1 MPISVDDVAVGDKKV
16 MKFRP
21 QSPSLNSTSPPRKT
35 SQHQV
40 TKNAGTT
47 INDVAAINS
56 KTLEP
61 IIENAMRV
69 DQYRL
74 KRAQKRLSVDEYK
87 AQLKKSVDLHATRMA
102 AQPRIEYSAEL
113 PISQHR
119 NELIELIHSRQV
131 IVVCGETGSGKSTQL
146 PKILLESGL
155 GRQAMIGHTQPRR
168 LAARSIA
175 TRLAEE
181 LQTPLGEL
189 VGYQVRFGDQTSER
203 SLVKSMTDGIL
214 LAETQSDRF
223 LDAYDAIIIDEAH
236 ERSLNIDFLLGFL
249 RRLQGKRN
257 DLKIIITSATIDADR
272 FSEHFSDEQGPA
284 PIVNV
289 EGRGFPVEMVYLPWE
304 DLIDDETRAPDLSLH
319 VIKGIEKAGLSGPGD
334 MLVFLPTERD
344 IREVSHR
351 VGAHYHRMGME
362 KQIDLLPLYARLP
375 QSEQQRIFHPQ
386 GGKRRI
392 IFATNVA
399 ESSLTVPGIRYVID
413 SGTARISRYSSR
425 SKMQRLPIE
434 PVSRASAD
442 QRSGR
447 CGRIGPGVCVRLY
460 SKEDYETRDEFT
472 TPEIRRT
479 NLASVVLQTK
489 VLKLGK
495 LEEFPLLDPPRPE
508 AIREGIRTL
517 FELGALNE
525 KQQLTDIGQQLGRF
539 PVDPRV
545 GRMILAA
552 DENGVLAEV
561 LPIAA
566 ALEIQ
571 DPRDR
576 PPEKKQAADEAHAA
590 FMDSRSDFL
599 SYLRLWRYYEQ
610 ARSDHSRNKLT
621 RVLRKQFLSPNR
633 MREWSDVYRQLREMV
648 ASSGPH
654 RPKTRKRSINAI
666 QYSDDKT
673 RIVDDDRYAA
683 IHQSLMTGLLSG
695 IAMAGEKNE
704 YTGAG
709 GLKLFLWPGSGV
721 FNTKPKWVIAGEL
734 VETSRQFARTVA
746 RIDPTWIEKVAGHL
760 LKRSHQDPHW
770 SSKSGG
776 AFCYENL
783 FLFGLPIVTRR
794 RVPLPPLDS
803 VTARTLLIEHGLV
816 ERQLRTTAKFIRHN
830 QAMLD
835 AIENL
840 AAKTRRRDLVVDS
853 YQIARF
859 YQAQLPE
866 NICDRGRLE
875 KLDRETTTPK
885 WAKGPID
892 SEWLTGWLER
902 QTASTESAELYMR
915 PNDVLDLAFESPG
928 ENEFPDVLTLGNS
941 KLPLDYHFEPGSDR
955 DGISMT
961 VHQSALSQI
970 SDDRLGW
977 LVPGLLQPKLISM
990 IKSLP
995 KRIRRNLVPAAEVA
1009 EKIAEKL
1016 EPDYGKL
1023 PFMETVCAA
1032 MSEHADMPIRA
1043 TDFQPEKMGQ
1053 QFNML
1058 VQVVDDAGDVIA
1070 ESRQVTEL
1078 QQQFDHPQ
1086 SSSSEA
1092 QSDPADE
1099 SWARTSLTDFEI
1111 EMLPVE
1117 VIRMRGGVQ
1126 VAQYPGLQIQE
1137 NGVATD
1143 LFPDQA
1149 TAEIAILNGVTKL
1162 YAIQERKEL
1171 RNQVRWLPDL
1181 QAIKVKLSGLIK
1193 ADDLESSLVDLLAR
1207 LAFVEKLPV
1216 VRTRDEFNSRRQDR
1230 GQRIAIATQDVAV
1243 WLGSF
1248 AEHAFIV
1255 RRDLEQS
1262 RGSDRM
1268 SNVCSD
1274 ANQQLE
1280 WLIHPRFLSCTP
1292 WEWLKHYPRYMQ
1304 GISYRLDKVKS
1315 GGAARDLSATETIND
1330 LKQRWLQLIPE
1341 KEQTPDHQAM
1351 SEFRWMIEELRIS
1364 MFAQPLGT
1372 AVKVSPQRCEKLLR

>member
-1 MPISVDDVAVGDKKV
+1 
-16 MKFRP
+16 
-21 QSPSLNSTSPPRKT
+21 
-35 SQHQV
+35 
-40 TKNAGTT
+40 
-47 INDVAAINS
+47 
-56 KTLEP
+56 
-61 IIENAMRV
+61 MRV

-74 KRAQKRLSVDEYK
+74 KRAQKRLSMDEYE
-87 AQLKKSVDLHATRMA
+87 AQLKKSVNLHATRMA
-102 AQPRIEYSAEL
+102 AQPCIEYSDEL

-119 NELIELIHSRQV
+119 DELIELIHSRQV

-155 GRQAMIGHTQPRR
+155 GRKAMIGHTQPRR

-249 RRLQGKRN
+249 RRLQGKRS
-257 DLKIIITSATIDADR
+257 DLKIVITSATIDAER
-272 FSEHFSDEQGPA
+272 FSEHFSDELGPA

-289 EGRGFPVEMVYLPWE
+289 EGRGFPVEMLYLPWE
-304 DLIDDETRAPDLSLH
+304 EVVDDETRAPDLSQH
-319 VIKGIEKAGLSGPGD
+319 VIKGIERAGRSGSGD

-351 VGAHYHRMGME
+351 VGSHYHRLGME
-362 KQIDLLPLYARLP
+362 KQVDLLPLYARLP

-413 SGTARISRYSSR
+413 SGTARISRYSAR

-434 PVSRASAD
+434 SVSRASAD
-442 QRSGR
+442 QRAGR
-447 CGRIGPGVCVRLY
+447 CGRIGPGVCIRLY
-460 SKEDYETRDEFT
+460 SEEDYEARDEFT

-489 VLKLGK
+489 TLKLGK

-517 FELGALNE
+517 FELGALDE
-525 KQQLTDIGQQLGRF
+525 KQQLTDIGRQLGRL

-552 DENGVLAEV
+552 DENGVLPEV

-610 ARSDHSRNKLT
+610 ARSEHSRNKLT

-633 MREWSDVYRQLREMV
+633 MREWSDVYRQLKEMV
-648 ASSGPH
+648 ASVGSH
-654 RPKTRKRSINAI
+654 RSKTRKRSIGTI

-683 IHQSLMTGLLSG
+683 IHQALMTGLLSG
-695 IAMAGEKNE
+695 IAMMGEKNE
-704 YTGAG
+704 YKGAG

-746 RIDPTWIEKVAGHL
+746 RIDPSWIEKIAGHL

-770 SSKSGG
+770 STKSGG
-776 AFCYENL
+776 AFCYENM

-803 VTARTLLIEHGLV
+803 VTARTLMIDHGLV
-816 ERQLRTTAKFIRHN
+816 ERQLRTKAKFIRHN

-835 AIENL
+835 AIEKM

-853 YQIARF
+853 YQIAKF
-859 YQAQLPE
+859 YQAKLPE
-866 NICDRGRLE
+866 GICDRGRLE
-875 KLDRETTTPK
+875 KFDRETIAPP
-885 WAKGPID
+885 WGDGLID
-892 SEWLTGWLER
+892 TNWLTHWLENPTSSS
-902 QTASTESAELYMR
+902 QSGDIYMR
-915 PNDVLDLAFESPG
+915 PADVLDPDFETPG
-928 ENEFPDVLTLGNS
+928 EDDFPDVLTLGKS
-941 KLPLDYHFEPGSDR
+941 KLPLDYHFEPGSER
-955 DGISMT
+955 DGIRMT
-961 VHQSALSQI
+961 VHQAALSQI

-995 KRIRRNLVPAAEVA
+995 KRIRRNLVPAADVA
-1009 EKIAEKL
+1009 KKIADEL
-1016 EPDYGKL
+1016 QPTYGKV

-1032 MSEHADMPIRA
+1032 MSQHADMLIQPA
-1043 TDFQPEKMGQ
+1043 DFQTEKMGQ

-1058 VQVVDDAGDVIA
+1058 VQVVDDEGELIA

-1078 QQQFDHPQ
+1078 QQQFDHPT
-1086 SSSSEA
+1086 SSSSVTS
-1092 QSDPADE
+1092 SDPVDE
-1099 SWARTSLTDFEI
+1099 SWARSSLTDFEM
-1111 EMLPVE
+1111 ERLPVE
-1117 VIRMRGGVQ
+1117 VIRLRGGVQ
-1126 VAQYPGLQIQE
+1126 VAQYPGLRIQE
-1137 NGVATD
+1137 NSVATD

-1149 TAEIAILNGVTKL
+1149 TAELAILNGVTKL
-1162 YAIQERKEL
+1162 YSMRERKEL

-1181 QAIKVKLSGLIK
+1181 QATKVKLSGLVK
-1193 ADDLESSLVDLLAR
+1193 ADDLENSLVDLLAR
-1207 LAFVEKLPV
+1207 IAFVENLPI
-1216 VRTRDEFNSRRQDR
+1216 VRTRDEFNSRRLNR
-1230 GQRIAIATQDVAV
+1230 GQRIAVATQDIAA

-1255 RRDLEQS
+1255 RRELENSQ
-1262 RGSDRM
+1262 GSGRM
-1268 SNVCSD
+1268 ENVCND
-1274 ANQQLE
+1274 VHQQLN
-1280 WLIHPRFLSCTP
+1280 WLVHPRFLSCTP

-1304 GISYRLDKVKS
+1304 GIAYRLDKVKS
-1315 GGAARDLSATETIND
+1315 GAATRDHSASETIAD
-1330 LKQRWLQLIPE
+1330 LTRRWLMMIPE
-1341 KEQTPDHQAM
+1341 KAQSPDHQAT

-1372 AVKVSPQRCEKLLR
+1372 SVKVSPQRCEKLLR

>member
-1 MPISVDDVAVGDKKV
+1 MPISIDDVAVGDAKA

-21 QSPSLNSTSPPRKT
+21 QSPSLNAASRPQRTPQNQAPQNDSTANDST
-35 SQHQV
+35 
-40 TKNAGTT
+40 ALELT
-47 INDVAAINS
+47 ID
-56 KTLEP
+56 
-61 IIENAMRV
+61 NAMRV

-74 KRAQKRLSVDEYK
+74 KRAQQRLSVDEYE
-87 AQLKKSVDLHATRMA
+87 AQLKKSVDLHATRIA
-102 AQPRIEYSAEL
+102 AQPCIEYSDEL

-119 NELIELIHSRQV
+119 DELIELIRSRQV

-155 GRQAMIGHTQPRR
+155 GRKAMIGHTQPRR

-214 LAETQSDRF
+214 LAETQSDHF

-249 RRLQGKRN
+249 RRLQGKRS
-257 DLKIIITSATIDADR
+257 DLKIVITSATIDADR
-272 FSEHFSDEQGPA
+272 FSEHFSDELGPA

-304 DLIDDETRAPDLSLH
+304 EVVADETRVPDLSQH
-319 VIKGIEKAGLSGPGD
+319 VIKGIETAGRSGPGD

-351 VGAHYHRMGME
+351 VGSHYHRLGME
-362 KQIDLLPLYARLP
+362 KQVDLLPLYARLP

-413 SGTARISRYSSR
+413 SGTARISRYSAR

-442 QRSGR
+442 QRAGR
-447 CGRIGPGVCVRLY
+447 CGRIGPGVCIRLY
-460 SKEDYETRDEFT
+460 SQEDYESRDEFT

-489 VLKLGK
+489 TLKLGK
-495 LEEFPLLDPPRPE
+495 LEEFPLLDPPRSE

-517 FELGALNE
+517 FELGALDT
-525 KQQLTDIGQQLGRF
+525 KQQLTDIGRQLGRF

-552 DENGVLAEV
+552 DENGVLPEV

-590 FMDSRSDFL
+590 FIDSRSDFL

-633 MREWSDVYRQLREMV
+633 MREWSDVYRQLKEMA
-648 ASSGPH
+648 ASAGSH
-654 RPKTRKRSINAI
+654 RSKNRRRSIGTI
-666 QYSDDKT
+666 QYSDDQT

-704 YTGAG
+704 YNGAG

-721 FNTKPKWVIAGEL
+721 SNTKPKWVIAGEL

-746 RIDPTWIEKVAGHL
+746 RIDPAWIEKIAGHL

-770 SSKSGG
+770 STKSGG
-776 AFCYENL
+776 AFCYENM

-803 VTARTLLIEHGLV
+803 VTARTLMIEHGLV
-816 ERQLRTTAKFIRHN
+816 ERQLRTTAKFVRYN

-835 AIENL
+835 AIEKL

-853 YQIARF
+853 YQIAKF
-859 YQAQLPE
+859 YQSQLPE
-866 NICDRGRLE
+866 NVCDRGRLE
-875 KLDRETTTPK
+875 KLDRETITPP
-885 WAKGPID
+885 WAKGPI
-892 SEWLTGWLER
+892 ETNWLTQWLES
-902 QTASTESAELYMR
+902 TAPSTESGGIYMR
-915 PNDVLDLAFESPG
+915 PVDVLDLAFETPG
-928 ENEFPDVLTLGNS
+928 ENEFPDVLTVGNS
-941 KLPLDYHFEPGSDR
+941 KLPLDYHFEPGSER
-955 DGISMT
+955 DGVSMT

-995 KRIRRNLVPAAEVA
+995 KRIRRNLVPAADVA
-1009 EKIAEKL
+1009 KKIANEL
-1016 EPDYGKL
+1016 EPNYGKV

-1032 MSEHADMPIRA
+1032 MSEHADTPIRA
-1043 TDFQPEKMGQ
+1043 TDFQAEKMGQ

-1058 VQVVDDAGDVIA
+1058 VQVVDDDGELIA

-1078 QQQFDHPQ
+1078 QQQFDDTH
-1086 SSSSEA
+1086 SSSNVT
-1092 QSDPADE
+1092 QTDPADE
-1099 SWARTSLTDFEI
+1099 SWARTSMTDFEI

-1117 VIRMRGGVQ
+1117 VIRLRGGVQ
-1126 VAQYPGLQIQE
+1126 VAQYPGLRIQ
-1137 NGVATD
+1137 GDKVATD
-1143 LFPDQA
+1143 LFADQA
-1149 TAEIAILNGVTKL
+1149 TAEVAILNGVTKL
-1162 YAIQERKEL
+1162 YALSERKEL

-1181 QAIKVKLSGLIK
+1181 QAIKVKLSGLLK
-1193 ADDLESSLVDLLAR
+1193 ADDLENSLIDLVAR
-1207 LAFVEKLPV
+1207 IAFVENMPV
-1216 VRTRDEFNSRRQDR
+1216 VRTHDEFNSRRQDR
-1230 GQRIAIATQDVAV
+1230 GQRIAIATQDVAA
-1243 WLGSF
+1243 WLGNF
-1248 AEHAFIV
+1248 AEHTFIV
-1255 RRDLEQS
+1255 RRELENS
-1262 RGSDRM
+1262 RGSERM
-1268 SNVCSD
+1268 ANVSSD
-1274 ANQQLE
+1274 VQQQID

-1292 WEWLKHYPRYMQ
+1292 WEWLKHYPRYMK
-1304 GISYRLDKVKS
+1304 GIAYRLEKVKS
-1315 GGAARDLSATETIND
+1315 GAASRDRSATDTITD
-1330 LKQRWLQLIPE
+1330 LTRRWLMMIPE
-1341 KEQTPDHQAM
+1341 KEQSPDRQAM
-1351 SEFRWMIEELRIS
+1351 SEFRWMIEELRVS

-1372 AVKVSPQRCEKLLR
+1372 SIKISPQRCEKLLR

>member
-1 MPISVDDVAVGDKKV
+1 MPISIDDVAVGDAKA

-21 QSPSLNSTSPPRKT
+21 QSPSLNAASRPQRTPQNQAPQNDSTANDST
-35 SQHQV
+35 
-40 TKNAGTT
+40 ALELT
-47 INDVAAINS
+47 ID
-56 KTLEP
+56 
-61 IIENAMRV
+61 NAMRV

-74 KRAQKRLSVDEYK
+74 KRAQQRLSVDEYE
-87 AQLKKSVDLHATRMA
+87 AQLKKSVDLHATRIA
-102 AQPRIEYSAEL
+102 AQPCIEYSDEL

-119 NELIELIHSRQV
+119 DELIELIRSRQV

-155 GRQAMIGHTQPRR
+155 GRKAMIGHTQPRR

-214 LAETQSDRF
+214 LAETQSDHF

-249 RRLQGKRN
+249 RRLQGKRS
-257 DLKIIITSATIDADR
+257 DLKIVITSATIDADR
-272 FSEHFSDEQGPA
+272 FSEHFSDELGPA

-304 DLIDDETRAPDLSLH
+304 EETRVPDLSQH
-319 VIKGIEKAGLSGPGD
+319 VIKGIETAGRSGPGD

-351 VGAHYHRMGME
+351 VGSHYHRLGME
-362 KQIDLLPLYARLP
+362 KQVDLLPLYARLP

-413 SGTARISRYSSR
+413 SGTARISRYSAR

-442 QRSGR
+442 QRAGR
-447 CGRIGPGVCVRLY
+447 CGRIGPGVCIRLY
-460 SKEDYETRDEFT
+460 SQEDYESRDEFT

-489 VLKLGK
+489 TLKLGK
-495 LEEFPLLDPPRPE
+495 LEEFPLLDPPRSE

-517 FELGALNE
+517 FELGALDT
-525 KQQLTDIGQQLGRF
+525 KQQLTDIGRQLGRF

-552 DENGVLAEV
+552 DENGVLPEV

-590 FMDSRSDFL
+590 FIDSRSDFL

-633 MREWSDVYRQLREMV
+633 MREWSDVYRQLKEMA
-648 ASSGPH
+648 ASAGSH
-654 RPKTRKRSINAI
+654 RSKNRRRSIGTI
-666 QYSDDKT
+666 QYSDDQT

-704 YTGAG
+704 YNGAG

-721 FNTKPKWVIAGEL
+721 SNTKPKWVIAGEL

-746 RIDPTWIEKVAGHL
+746 RIDPAWIEKIAGHL

-770 SSKSGG
+770 STKSGG
-776 AFCYENL
+776 AFCYENM

-803 VTARTLLIEHGLV
+803 VTARTLMIEHGLV
-816 ERQLRTTAKFIRHN
+816 ERQLRTTAKFVRYN

-835 AIENL
+835 AIEKL

-853 YQIARF
+853 YQIAKF
-859 YQAQLPE
+859 YQSQLPE
-866 NICDRGRLE
+866 NVCDRGRLE
-875 KLDRETTTPK
+875 KLDRETITPP
-885 WAKGPID
+885 WAKGPI
-892 SEWLTGWLER
+892 ETNWLTQWLES
-902 QTASTESAELYMR
+902 TAPSTESGGIYMR
-915 PNDVLDLAFESPG
+915 PVDVLDLAFETPG
-928 ENEFPDVLTLGNS
+928 ENEFPDVLTVGNS
-941 KLPLDYHFEPGSDR
+941 KLPLDYHFEPGSER
-955 DGISMT
+955 DGVSMT

-995 KRIRRNLVPAAEVA
+995 KRIRRNLVPAADVA
-1009 EKIAEKL
+1009 KKIANEL
-1016 EPDYGKL
+1016 EPNYGKV

-1032 MSEHADMPIRA
+1032 MSEHADTPIRA
-1043 TDFQPEKMGQ
+1043 TDFQAEKMGQ

-1058 VQVVDDAGDVIA
+1058 VQVVDDDGELIA

-1078 QQQFDHPQ
+1078 QQQFDDTH
-1086 SSSSEA
+1086 SSSNVT
-1092 QSDPADE
+1092 QTDPADE
-1099 SWARTSLTDFEI
+1099 SWARTSMTDFEI

-1117 VIRMRGGVQ
+1117 VIRLRGGVQ
-1126 VAQYPGLQIQE
+1126 VAQYPGLRIQ
-1137 NGVATD
+1137 GDKVATD
-1143 LFPDQA
+1143 LFADQA
-1149 TAEIAILNGVTKL
+1149 TAEVAILNGVTKL
-1162 YAIQERKEL
+1162 YALSERKEL

-1181 QAIKVKLSGLIK
+1181 QAIKVKLSGLLK
-1193 ADDLESSLVDLLAR
+1193 ADDLENSLIDLVAR
-1207 LAFVEKLPV
+1207 IAFVENMPV
-1216 VRTRDEFNSRRQDR
+1216 VRTHDEFNSRRQDR
-1230 GQRIAIATQDVAV
+1230 GQRIAIATQDVAA
-1243 WLGSF
+1243 WLGNF
-1248 AEHAFIV
+1248 AEHTFIV
-1255 RRDLEQS
+1255 RRELENS
-1262 RGSDRM
+1262 RGSERM
-1268 SNVCSD
+1268 ANVSSD
-1274 ANQQLE
+1274 VQQQID

-1292 WEWLKHYPRYMQ
+1292 WEWLKHYPRYMK
-1304 GISYRLDKVKS
+1304 GIAYRLEKVKS
-1315 GGAARDLSATETIND
+1315 GAASRDRSATDTITD
-1330 LKQRWLQLIPE
+1330 LTRRWLMMIPE
-1341 KEQTPDHQAM
+1341 KEQSPDRQAM
-1351 SEFRWMIEELRIS
+1351 SEFRWMIEELRVS

-1372 AVKVSPQRCEKLLR
+1372 SIKISPQRCEKLLR

>member
-1 MPISVDDVAVGDKKV
+1 MPTSIEDIAVGDVKA

-21 QSPSLNSTSPPRKT
+21 QSPPLSSTSHPQQT
-35 SQHQV
+35 SHNPLTQ
-40 TKNAGTT
+40 
-47 INDVAAINS
+47 NDGAAINS
-56 KTLEP
+56 EALKPL
-61 IIENAMRV
+61 IENAMQV
-69 DQYRL
+69 DRYRL
-74 KRAQKRLSVDEYK
+74 ERAQKRLSLEEYQ
-87 AQLKKSVDLHATRMA
+87 AELKKSVDMHAARIA
-102 AQPRIEYSAEL
+102 AQPCIEYSDEL

-119 NELIELIHSRQV
+119 DELIELIRTRQV

-155 GRQAMIGHTQPRR
+155 GRKAMIGHTQPRR

-214 LAETQSDRF
+214 LAETQSDHF

-249 RRLQGKRN
+249 RRLQGKRS
-257 DLKIIITSATIDADR
+257 DLKIVITSATIDAVR
-272 FSEHFSDEQGPA
+272 FSEHFSDELGPA

-304 DLIDDETRAPDLSLH
+304 EVVDDETRAPDLSQH
-319 VIKGIEKAGLSGPGD
+319 VIKGIERAGRSGTGD
-334 MLVFLPTERD
+334 MLVFLPTEHD

-351 VGAHYHRMGME
+351 VGSHYHRLGME
-362 KQIDLLPLYARLP
+362 KLVDLLPLYARLP

-413 SGTARISRYSSR
+413 SGTARISRYSAR

-447 CGRIGPGVCVRLY
+447 CGRIGPGVCIRLY
-460 SKEDYETRDEFT
+460 SEEDYETRDEFT

-489 VLKLGK
+489 LLKLGR
-495 LEEFPLLDPPRPE
+495 LEEFPLLDPPRPA

-517 FELGALNE
+517 FELGALDE
-525 KQQLTDIGQQLGRF
+525 KQELTEIGRQLGRF

-552 DENGVLAEV
+552 DENGVLPEI

-571 DPRDR
+571 DPRER
-576 PPEKKQAADEAHAA
+576 PPEQKQAADEAHAP
-590 FMDSRSDFL
+590 FIDSRSDFL

-633 MREWSDVYRQLREMV
+633 MREWSDVYRQLKEMV
-648 ASSGPH
+648 TSSGSH
-654 RPKTRKRSINAI
+654 RSKNRKRAI
-666 QYSDDKT
+666 GNIRYSDDQT
-673 RIVDDDRYAA
+673 QIVDDDRYAA

-704 YTGAG
+704 YSGAG

-721 FNTKPKWVIAGEL
+721 FNTKPKWVVAGEL

-746 RIDPTWIEKVAGHL
+746 RIDPAWIEKIAGHL
-760 LKRSHQDPHW
+760 IKRSHQDPHW
-770 SSKSGG
+770 STKSGG
-776 AFCYENL
+776 AFCYENM
-783 FLFGLPIVTRR
+783 FLFGLPIFTRR
-794 RVPLPPLDS
+794 RVPLPPLDT
-803 VTARTLLIEHGLV
+803 VTARNLMIDHGLV

-830 QAMLD
+830 QAILD
-835 AIENL
+835 AIEKL
-840 AAKTRRRDLVVDS
+840 AAKTRRRDFVVDN
-853 YQIARF
+853 YQIANF
-859 YQAQLPE
+859 YQAELPE

-875 KLDRETTTPK
+875 KLDRETITPP
-885 WAKGPID
+885 WAKETID
-892 SEWLTGWLER
+892 IKWLTKWLE
-902 QTASTESAELYMR
+902 SPVPSPEPSSIYMR
-915 PNDVLDLAFESPG
+915 PADVLDLAFEAPD
-928 ENEFPDVLTLGNS
+928 ENEFPDLLMLGNS
-941 KLPLDYHFEPGSDR
+941 KLPLDYHFEPGSER
-955 DGISMT
+955 DGVSMT

-977 LVPGLLQPKLISM
+977 LVPGLLQAKLISM

-995 KRIRRNLVPAAEVA
+995 KRIRRNLVPAADVA
-1009 EKIAEKL
+1009 KKIADEL
-1016 EPDYGKL
+1016 EPHYGKV

-1032 MSEHADMPIRA
+1032 MSEHADMPIRE
-1043 TDFQPEKMGQ
+1043 TDFQTEKMGQ

-1058 VQVVDDAGDVIA
+1058 VRVVDDDGEVIA
-1070 ESRQVTEL
+1070 KSRQVTEL
-1078 QQQFDHPQ
+1078 QRQFDHPESLSTVTQ
-1086 SSSSEA
+1086 P
-1092 QSDPADE
+1092 DLVDE
-1099 SWARTSLTDFEI
+1099 SWARTSMTDFEI

-1117 VIRMRGGVQ
+1117 VIRLRGGVQ
-1126 VAQYPGLQIQE
+1126 VAQYPGLRIRE
-1137 NGVATD
+1137 NSVATD

-1149 TAEIAILNGVTKL
+1149 TAELAILNGVTKL
-1162 YAIQERKEL
+1162 YAISERKEL

-1181 QAIKVKLSGLIK
+1181 QAIKVKLLGLIK
-1193 ADDLESSLVDLLAR
+1193 SNDLETSLMDLLAR
-1207 LAFVEKLPV
+1207 IAFVEKLPV
-1216 VRTRDEFNSRRQDR
+1216 VRTRDEFNARRQNR
-1230 GQRIAIATQDVAV
+1230 GQRIAIATQDVAA
-1243 WLGSF
+1243 WLGNF
-1248 AEHAFIV
+1248 AEHTLLV
-1255 RRDLEQS
+1255 RRELENS
-1262 RGSDRM
+1262 RGSNRM
-1268 SNVCSD
+1268 ANVCCD
-1274 ANQQLE
+1274 VHQQLD

-1304 GISYRLDKVKS
+1304 GIAYRLEKVKS
-1315 GGAARDLSATETIND
+1315 GAASRDDSASETIKD
-1330 LKQRWLQLIPE
+1330 LQQRWLQMVPE
-1341 KEQTPDHQAM
+1341 KDQSPGHQAM

-1372 AVKVSPQRCEKLLR
+1372 AIKVSPQRCEKLLR

>member
-1 MPISVDDVAVGDKKV
+1 MPISIDDVAVGDAKA

-21 QSPSLNSTSPPRKT
+21 QSPSLNAASRPQRTPQNQAPQNDSTANDST
-35 SQHQV
+35 
-40 TKNAGTT
+40 ALELT
-47 INDVAAINS
+47 ID
-56 KTLEP
+56 
-61 IIENAMRV
+61 NAMRV

-74 KRAQKRLSVDEYK
+74 KRAQQRLSVDEYE
-87 AQLKKSVDLHATRMA
+87 AQLKKSVDLHATRIA
-102 AQPRIEYSAEL
+102 AQPCIEYSDEL

-119 NELIELIHSRQV
+119 DELIELIRSRQV

-155 GRQAMIGHTQPRR
+155 GRKAMIGHTQPRR

-214 LAETQSDRF
+214 LAETQSDHF

-249 RRLQGKRN
+249 RRLQGKRS
-257 DLKIIITSATIDADR
+257 DLKIVITSATIDADR
-272 FSEHFSDEQGPA
+272 FSEHFSDELGPA

-304 DLIDDETRAPDLSLH
+304 EVVADETRVPDLSQH
-319 VIKGIEKAGLSGPGD
+319 VIKGIETAGRSGPGD

-351 VGAHYHRMGME
+351 VGSHYHRLGME
-362 KQIDLLPLYARLP
+362 KQVDLLPLYARLP

-413 SGTARISRYSSR
+413 SGTARISRYSAR

-442 QRSGR
+442 QRAGR
-447 CGRIGPGVCVRLY
+447 CGRIGPGVCIRLY
-460 SKEDYETRDEFT
+460 SQEDYESRDEFT

-489 VLKLGK
+489 TLKLGK
-495 LEEFPLLDPPRPE
+495 LEEFPLLDPPRSE

-517 FELGALNE
+517 FELGALDT
-525 KQQLTDIGQQLGRF
+525 KQQLTDIGRQLGRF

-552 DENGVLAEV
+552 DENGVLPEV

-590 FMDSRSDFL
+590 FIDSRSDFL

-633 MREWSDVYRQLREMV
+633 MREWSDVYRQLKEMA
-648 ASSGPH
+648 ASAGSH
-654 RPKTRKRSINAI
+654 RSKNRRRSIGTI
-666 QYSDDKT
+666 QYSDDQT

-704 YTGAG
+704 YNGAG

-721 FNTKPKWVIAGEL
+721 SNTKPKWVIAGEL
-734 VETSRQFARTVA
+734 VETSRQFVRTVA
-746 RIDPTWIEKVAGHL
+746 RIDPAWIEKIAGHL

-770 SSKSGG
+770 STKSGG
-776 AFCYENL
+776 AFCYENM

-803 VTARTLLIEHGLV
+803 VTARTLMIEHGLV
-816 ERQLRTTAKFIRHN
+816 ERQLRTTAKFVRYN

-835 AIENL
+835 AIEKL

-853 YQIARF
+853 YQIAKF
-859 YQAQLPE
+859 YQSQLPE
-866 NICDRGRLE
+866 NVCDRGRLE
-875 KLDRETTTPK
+875 KLDRETITPP
-885 WAKGPID
+885 WAKGPI
-892 SEWLTGWLER
+892 ETNWLTQWLES
-902 QTASTESAELYMR
+902 TAPSTESGGIYMR
-915 PNDVLDLAFESPG
+915 PVDVLDLAFETPG
-928 ENEFPDVLTLGNS
+928 ENEFPDVLTVGNS
-941 KLPLDYHFEPGSDR
+941 KLPLDYHFEPGSER
-955 DGISMT
+955 DGVSMT

-995 KRIRRNLVPAAEVA
+995 KRIRRNLVPAADVA
-1009 EKIAEKL
+1009 KKIANEL
-1016 EPDYGKL
+1016 EPNYGKV

-1032 MSEHADMPIRA
+1032 MSEHADTPIRA
-1043 TDFQPEKMGQ
+1043 TDFQAEKMGQ

-1058 VQVVDDAGDVIA
+1058 VQVVDDDGELIA

-1078 QQQFDHPQ
+1078 QQQFDDTH
-1086 SSSSEA
+1086 SSSNVT
-1092 QSDPADE
+1092 QTDPADE
-1099 SWARTSLTDFEI
+1099 SWARTSMTDFEI

-1117 VIRMRGGVQ
+1117 VIRLRGGVQ
-1126 VAQYPGLQIQE
+1126 VAQYPGLRIQ
-1137 NGVATD
+1137 GDKVATD
-1143 LFPDQA
+1143 LFADQA
-1149 TAEIAILNGVTKL
+1149 TAEVAILNGVTKL
-1162 YAIQERKEL
+1162 YALSERKEL

-1181 QAIKVKLSGLIK
+1181 QAIKVKLSGLLK
-1193 ADDLESSLVDLLAR
+1193 ADDLENSLIDLVAR
-1207 LAFVEKLPV
+1207 IAFVENMPV
-1216 VRTRDEFNSRRQDR
+1216 VRTHDEFNSRRQDR
-1230 GQRIAIATQDVAV
+1230 GQRIAIATQDVAA
-1243 WLGSF
+1243 WLGNF
-1248 AEHAFIV
+1248 AEHTFIV
-1255 RRDLEQS
+1255 RRELENS
-1262 RGSDRM
+1262 RGSERM
-1268 SNVCSD
+1268 ANVSSD
-1274 ANQQLE
+1274 VQQQID

-1292 WEWLKHYPRYMQ
+1292 WEWLKHYPRYMK
-1304 GISYRLDKVKS
+1304 GIAYRLEKVKS
-1315 GGAARDLSATETIND
+1315 GAASRDRSATDTITD
-1330 LKQRWLQLIPE
+1330 LTRRWLMMIPE
-1341 KEQTPDHQAM
+1341 KEQSPDRQAM
-1351 SEFRWMIEELRIS
+1351 SEFRWMIEELRVS

-1372 AVKVSPQRCEKLLR
+1372 SIKISPQRCEKLLR

>member
-1 MPISVDDVAVGDKKV
+1 MPISIDDVAVGDEKA

-21 QSPSLNSTSPPRKT
+21 QSPSLNSTSPPQHV
-35 SQHQV
+35 SQNQV
-40 TKNAGTT
+40 SQDDGT
-47 INDVAAINS
+47 AIHS
-56 KTLEP
+56 EALQP
-61 IIENAMRV
+61 LIENAMRI

-74 KRAQKRLSVDEYK
+74 KRAQKRLSVDEYH
-87 AQLKKSVDLHATRMA
+87 AQLKKSVDLHAARLA
-102 AQPRIEYSAEL
+102 AQPCIEYSDEL
-113 PISQHR
+113 PISQYR
-119 NELIELIHSRQV
+119 DELVDLIRSRQV

-146 PKILLESGL
+146 PKILLEAGL
-155 GRQAMIGHTQPRR
+155 GRKAMIGHTQPRR

-181 LQTPLGEL
+181 IQTPLGEL

-203 SLVKSMTDGIL
+203 SLIKSMTDGIL

-249 RRLQGKRN
+249 RRLQGKRS
-257 DLKIIITSATIDADR
+257 DLKIIITSATIDAER
-272 FSEHFSDEQGPA
+272 FSEHFSDGLGPA

-304 DLIDDETRAPDLSLH
+304 EVVDDETRTPDLSQH
-319 VIKGIEKAGLSGPGD
+319 VIKGIERAGQNGPGD

-351 VGAHYHRMGME
+351 VGSHYHRMGME
-362 KQIDLLPLYARLP
+362 KLVDLLPLYARLP

-413 SGTARISRYSSR
+413 SGTARISRYSAR

-460 SKEDYETRDEFT
+460 SKDDYEARDEFT

-517 FELGALNE
+517 FELGALNK
-525 KQQLTDIGQQLGRF
+525 KQELTAIGQQLGRF

-552 DENGVLAEV
+552 DEHGVLPEV

-590 FMDSRSDFL
+590 FIDNRSDFL

-633 MREWSDVYRQLREMV
+633 MREWSDVYRQLKEMV
-648 ASSGPH
+648 ASSGH
-654 RPKTRKRSINAI
+654 HGSKKRKRSIGTI
-666 QYSDDKT
+666 QYSHDQ
-673 RIVDDDRYAA
+673 RQIVDDDRYAA
-683 IHQSLMTGLLSG
+683 IHQSLMTGLLSS

-704 YTGAG
+704 YNGAG

-721 FNTKPKWVIAGEL
+721 FNTNPKWVIAGEL

-746 RIDPTWIEKVAGHL
+746 RIDPAWIEKIAGHL

-770 SSKSGG
+770 SAKSGG
-776 AFCYENL
+776 AFCYENI

-803 VTARTLLIEHGLV
+803 VTARTLMIDHGLV
-816 ERQLRTTAKFIRHN
+816 ERQIRTTAQFIRHN
-830 QAMLD
+830 QAILD
-835 AIENL
+835 TIEKL
-840 AAKTRRRDLVVDS
+840 AAKTRRRDLIIDS
-853 YQIARF
+853 YQIAKF
-859 YQAQLPE
+859 YQSRLPE
-866 NICDRGRLE
+866 NICDRGQLE
-875 KLDRETTTPK
+875 KLDRETIAPT
-885 WAKGPID
+885 WAEGHID
-892 SEWLTGWLER
+892 TNWLIQWLESP
-902 QTASTESAELYMR
+902 APPTESGGIYMR
-915 PNDVLDLAFESPG
+915 PVDVLDIVLETPS
-928 ENEFPDVLTLGNS
+928 EDEFPDVLTLGNS
-941 KLPLDYHFEPGSDR
+941 KLPLEYHFEPGSER
-955 DGISMT
+955 DGVSMT
-961 VHQSALSQI
+961 VHESALSQI

-977 LVPGLLQPKLISM
+977 LVPGLLQPKLVSM

-995 KRIRRNLVPAAEVA
+995 KRIRRNLVPAADVA
-1009 EKIAEKL
+1009 KKIADKL
-1016 EPDYGKL
+1016 ESNYGKV

-1032 MSEHADMPIRA
+1032 MTEHADMPIRA
-1043 TDFQPEKMGQ
+1043 TDFQAEKIGH

-1058 VQVVDDAGDVIA
+1058 VQVVDDDGKLIA

-1078 QQQFDHPQ
+1078 QHQFAHPQ
-1086 SSSSEA
+1086 SSPIGT

-1099 SWARTSLTDFEI
+1099 SWARTSMTGFEI

-1117 VIRMRGGVQ
+1117 VIRLRGGVQ
-1126 VAQYPGLQIQE
+1126 VAQYPGLRIQE

-1149 TAEIAILNGVTKL
+1149 TAEVAIMNGVTKL
-1162 YAIQERKEL
+1162 YAYSERKEL
-1171 RNQVRWLPDL
+1171 RSQVRWLPDL

-1193 ADDLESSLVDLLAR
+1193 ANDFETSLIDLLAR
-1207 LAFVEKLPV
+1207 IAFVEKLPT
-1216 VRTRDEFNSRRQDR
+1216 VRTSEEFNARRKDR
-1230 GQRIAIATQDVAV
+1230 GQRIAMATQDVAV
-1243 WLGSF
+1243 WLGNF
-1248 AEHAFIV
+1248 AEHAFIA
-1255 RRDLEQS
+1255 RRELESS
-1262 RGSDRM
+1262 RANTRM
-1268 SNVCSD
+1268 STVCSD
-1274 ANQQLE
+1274 VHQQLD

-1292 WEWLKHYPRYMQ
+1292 WDWLKHYPRYMQ
-1304 GISYRLDKVKS
+1304 GIAYRLEKVKS
-1315 GGAARDLSATETIND
+1315 GAASRDNSASATIEN
-1330 LKQRWLQLIPE
+1330 LKQRWLQMIPE
-1341 KEQTPDHQAM
+1341 KEQNPDQQAT
-1351 SEFRWMIEELRIS
+1351 SEFRWMLEELRIS
-1364 MFAQPLGT
+1364 LFAQPLGT
-1372 AVKVSPQRCEKLLR
+1372 SVKVSPQRCEKLLR

>member
-1 MPISVDDVAVGDKKV
+1 

-21 QSPSLNSTSPPRKT
+21 QSPSLNAASRPQRTPQNQAPQNDSTANDST
-35 SQHQV
+35 
-40 TKNAGTT
+40 ALELT
-47 INDVAAINS
+47 ID
-56 KTLEP
+56 
-61 IIENAMRV
+61 NAMRV

-74 KRAQKRLSVDEYK
+74 KRAQQRLSVDEYE
-87 AQLKKSVDLHATRMA
+87 AQLKKSVDLHATRIA
-102 AQPRIEYSAEL
+102 AQPCIEYSDEL

-119 NELIELIHSRQV
+119 DELIELIRSRQV

-155 GRQAMIGHTQPRR
+155 GRKAMIGHTQPRR

-214 LAETQSDRF
+214 LAETQSDHF

-249 RRLQGKRN
+249 RRLQGKRS
-257 DLKIIITSATIDADR
+257 DLKIVITSATIDADR
-272 FSEHFSDEQGPA
+272 FSEHFSDELGPA

-304 DLIDDETRAPDLSLH
+304 EVVADETRVPDLSQH
-319 VIKGIEKAGLSGPGD
+319 VIKGIETAGRSGPGD

-351 VGAHYHRMGME
+351 VGSHYHRLGME
-362 KQIDLLPLYARLP
+362 KQVDLLPLYARLP

-413 SGTARISRYSSR
+413 SGTARISRYSAR

-442 QRSGR
+442 QRAGR
-447 CGRIGPGVCVRLY
+447 CGRIGPGVCIRLY
-460 SKEDYETRDEFT
+460 SQEDYESRDEFT

-489 VLKLGK
+489 TLKLGK
-495 LEEFPLLDPPRPE
+495 LEEFPLLDPPRSE

-517 FELGALNE
+517 FELGALDT
-525 KQQLTDIGQQLGRF
+525 KQQLTDIGRQLGRF

-552 DENGVLAEV
+552 DENGVLPEV

-590 FMDSRSDFL
+590 FIDSRSDFL

-633 MREWSDVYRQLREMV
+633 MREWSDVYRQLKEMA
-648 ASSGPH
+648 ASAGSH
-654 RPKTRKRSINAI
+654 RSKNRRRSIGTI
-666 QYSDDKT
+666 QYSDDQT

-704 YTGAG
+704 YNGAG

-721 FNTKPKWVIAGEL
+721 SNTKPKWVIAGEL

-746 RIDPTWIEKVAGHL
+746 RIDPAWIEKIAGHL

-770 SSKSGG
+770 STKSGG
-776 AFCYENL
+776 AFCYENM

-803 VTARTLLIEHGLV
+803 VTARTLMIEHGLV
-816 ERQLRTTAKFIRHN
+816 ERQLRTTAKFVRYN

-835 AIENL
+835 AIEKL

-853 YQIARF
+853 YQIAKF
-859 YQAQLPE
+859 YQSQLPE
-866 NICDRGRLE
+866 NVCDRGRLE
-875 KLDRETTTPK
+875 KLDRETITPP
-885 WAKGPID
+885 WAKGPI
-892 SEWLTGWLER
+892 ETNWLTQWLES
-902 QTASTESAELYMR
+902 TAPSTESGGIYMR
-915 PNDVLDLAFESPG
+915 PVDVLDLAFETPG
-928 ENEFPDVLTLGNS
+928 ENEFPDVLTVGNS
-941 KLPLDYHFEPGSDR
+941 KLPLDYHFEPGSER
-955 DGISMT
+955 DGVSMT

-995 KRIRRNLVPAAEVA
+995 KRIRRNLVPAADVA
-1009 EKIAEKL
+1009 KKIANEL
-1016 EPDYGKL
+1016 EPNYGKV

-1032 MSEHADMPIRA
+1032 MSEHADTPIRA
-1043 TDFQPEKMGQ
+1043 TDFQAEKMGQ

-1058 VQVVDDAGDVIA
+1058 VQVVDDDGELIA

-1078 QQQFDHPQ
+1078 QQQFDDTH
-1086 SSSSEA
+1086 SSSNVT
-1092 QSDPADE
+1092 QTDPADE
-1099 SWARTSLTDFEI
+1099 SWARTSMTDFEI

-1117 VIRMRGGVQ
+1117 VIRLRGGVQ
-1126 VAQYPGLQIQE
+1126 VAQYPGLRIQ
-1137 NGVATD
+1137 GDKVATD
-1143 LFPDQA
+1143 LFADQA
-1149 TAEIAILNGVTKL
+1149 TAEVAILNGVTKL
-1162 YAIQERKEL
+1162 YALSERKEL

-1181 QAIKVKLSGLIK
+1181 QAIKVKLSGLLK
-1193 ADDLESSLVDLLAR
+1193 ADDLENSLIDLVAR
-1207 LAFVEKLPV
+1207 IAFVENMPV
-1216 VRTRDEFNSRRQDR
+1216 VRTHDEFNSRRQDR
-1230 GQRIAIATQDVAV
+1230 GQRIAIATQDVAA
-1243 WLGSF
+1243 WLGNF
-1248 AEHAFIV
+1248 AEHTFIV
-1255 RRDLEQS
+1255 RRELENS
-1262 RGSDRM
+1262 RGSERM
-1268 SNVCSD
+1268 ANVSSD
-1274 ANQQLE
+1274 VQQQID

-1292 WEWLKHYPRYMQ
+1292 WEWLKHYPRYMK
-1304 GISYRLDKVKS
+1304 GIAYRLEKVKS
-1315 GGAARDLSATETIND
+1315 GAASRDRSATDTITD
-1330 LKQRWLQLIPE
+1330 LTRRWLMMIPE
-1341 KEQTPDHQAM
+1341 KEQSPDRQAM
-1351 SEFRWMIEELRIS
+1351 SEFRWMIEELRVS

-1372 AVKVSPQRCEKLLR
+1372 SIKISPQRCEKLLR